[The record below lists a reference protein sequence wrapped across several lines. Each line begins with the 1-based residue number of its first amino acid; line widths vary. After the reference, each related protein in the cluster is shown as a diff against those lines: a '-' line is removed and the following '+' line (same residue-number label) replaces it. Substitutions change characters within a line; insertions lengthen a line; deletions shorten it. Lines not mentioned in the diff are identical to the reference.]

1 MALDLSDD
9 YLCVDLY
16 EPVTINSRATAVGS
30 HSESVEV
37 SRAFRRK
44 LTNRELTASAGA
56 AVRMESAFDV
66 PMTLTTGYTWK
77 PGDTLTDG
85 DNVTYNIYTADKDP
99 TTAFWSFVVY
109 NPKIAYQLQH
119 TIDVYDISP
128 DKDAAGTAT
137 FTYETIMYEDIA
149 CRVQWQDGGPG
160 VTAGAV
166 GEVEKAI
173 IILGERLRLTN
184 NSQIR
189 WYDSDYSKMR
199 YFDIK
204 NWKMPDRLDELMQVA
219 VEARP

>member
-1 MALDLSDD
+1 MSLDLSDD
-9 YLCVDLY
+9 YLCVDIY
-16 EPVTINSRATAVGS
+16 EAVTLNSRATALGE
-30 HSESVEV
+30 HSESTPV

-66 PMTLTTGYTWK
+66 PMKLTTGYAWK
-77 PGDTLTDG
+77 PGDTLTDA

-119 TIDVYDISP
+119 IIDVFDISP
-128 DKDAAGTAT
+128 DKDAAGAAV
-137 FTYETIMYEDIA
+137 FNYETLMYEDVA
-149 CRVQWQDGGPG
+149 CRVQWVSGAPG
-160 VTAGAV
+160 MNAGAI
-166 GEVEKAI
+166 GEVEEAI

-189 WYDSDYSKMR
+189 WYDPDYSKMR
-199 YFDIK
+199 YFNIQ
-204 NWKMPDRLDELMQVA
+204 NWKMPDRLDELMQVS
-219 VEARP
+219 VKVVP